1 MLVNGFINAYNTL
14 RLVWANLRIGVDFSA
29 KLDSMKQT
37 FVEFPLCAELGL
49 VALSFFKDEINLP
62 SRGLYCS
69 GSGRYKHFIL
79 KTKIA
84 YN

>member
-14 RLVWANLRIGVDFSA
+14 RLVWANLRIGVDISA

-37 FVEFPLCAELGL
+37 FVEFPLCAELG
-49 VALSFFKDEINLP
+49 FFKDEINLP